1 MKILIVTEMWPPL
14 SGTFVVEQI
23 KSLAP
28 FISITVAVLVPHPP
42 NLKCYQWLRS
52 PLIAMPASPCTMP
65 ELGENIPIYYLRY
78 RTIPELG
85 KYLNSWQAWRVL
97 RHFLQHQSERF
108 DLLQAHFAYLVGF
121 AAARAGR
128 RLGLPVVVTTHGSDI
143 NYYTHRTP
151 KNIVAAWLT
160 IWGLRHATAV
170 TAVCEDLKNK
180 IVALDISAEHIRIVP
195 AGIRETI
202 FYPRGEKSALRRELQ
217 LAENGKLFLFVGN
230 LIPVKGL
237 EYLLHALARV
247 CKQLPMVR
255 LAVLGSGELEKS
267 LQRLAHTLGIEQNI
281 IWVGRKPHAE
291 IPIWMSAAD
300 FLVLPSQSEGY
311 PMVVLE
317 ALACGTPV
325 IASRVG
331 GIPEIIVSS
340 ELGTMVPAGDSEALA
355 HAMLV
360 AVSKKW
366 DSQKLITF
374 ARANTWAERAQ
385 RFLQVYQNVLKSKAR
400 SVGNKQQ
407 MTNH

>member
-1 MKILIVTEMWPPL
+1 MRILIVTEMWPPH
-14 SGTFVVEQI
+14 SGSFVVEQI

-28 FISITVAVLVPHPP
+28 FISITVVVLVPQPP
-42 NLKCYQWLRS
+42 NLGRYQWLRS
-52 PLIAMPASPCTMP
+52 PLLAMPAGPSLLP
-65 ELGENIPIYYLRY
+65 ELGENIPIHYLRY

-97 RHFLQHQSERF
+97 RRFLQQQRERF
-108 DLLQAHFAYLVGF
+108 DLLHAHFAFLVGF

-128 RLGLPVVVTTHGSDI
+128 RFNTPVVVTTHGSDI
-143 NYYTHRTP
+143 NYYSHRTP
-151 KNIVAAWLT
+151 KNLFAAWFT
-160 IWGLRHATAV
+160 IWGLRHAMAV

-180 IVALDISAEHIRIVP
+180 VAALKIPPERIKIVP

-202 FYPRGEKSALRRELQ
+202 FYPRGEKPALRRQLQ
-217 LAENGKLFLFVGN
+217 LAENGNLFLFVGN

-237 EYLLHALARV
+237 DYLLNALAQI
-247 CKQLPMVR
+247 CKKLPEVR
-255 LAVLGSGELEKS
+255 LAILGSGELETS
-267 LQRLAHTLGIEQNI
+267 LKRLADTLRIAQSI
-281 IWVGRKPHAE
+281 VWVGRKPHAE

-331 GIPEIIVSS
+331 GIPEILVSTAF
-340 ELGTMVPAGDSEALA
+340 GIMVPPRDCEALA
-355 HAMLV
+355 QAMLE
-360 AVSKKW
+360 ALARQWDKK
-366 DSQKLITF
+366 KLVDY

-385 RFLQVYQNVLKSKAR
+385 RFLHVYHDVLDTQAKR
-400 SVGNKQQ
+400 TGLN
-407 MTNH
+407 NR